1 MIRNYPMSSSLLYTL
16 LAIFLII
23 TLFLTWRL
31 YTLKKRI
38 RSLTETIRTSDKEK
52 LPQDYPQLEDLSN
65 AIAALQK
72 RLRTEID
79 ESKSEQSKLSSL
91 LEQIPDG
98 ILIASAENRVRFA
111 NPAAANLLAK
121 DAQKIIGSTLSEAL
135 RHHEMIAV
143 WQKAKKSG
151 QTHSEIIEVP
161 RQQRFLQ
168 IIAIPDQYTPKEIL
182 LIIQDLTHLRRLE
195 TVRRDFVSNLSH
207 ELRTP
212 LASLRALTET
222 LQDGALDDPPAAQR
236 FLSRIETEV
245 DALTQMAQELLD
257 LSRIESGQI
266 KLNLQEA
273 APQHILQRATERMR
287 MQAERAGVHLTLD
300 CPSELPSVQVD
311 LARIEQVL
319 VNLIHNGIKFTSTDE
334 TVTLSAETGFRSIRF
349 AVSDSGIG
357 IPAQDLSRIF
367 ERFYKTDPSRRS
379 GGTGLGLSI
388 SKHLVEA
395 HGGKIWAESREG
407 KGSTFYFELPIS

>member
-1 MIRNYPMSSSLLYTL
+1 
-16 LAIFLII
+16 
-23 TLFLTWRL
+23 
-31 YTLKKRI
+31 
-38 RSLTETIRTSDKEK
+38 
-52 LPQDYPQLEDLSN
+52 LEDLSN

-72 RLRTEID
+72 RLHAEID
-79 ESKSEQSKLSSL
+79 EAKSEQGKLSSI

-98 ILIASAENRVRFA
+98 ILIASAENRVQFA

-121 DAQKIIGSTLSEAL
+121 DAKRMVGSTLSEAL
-135 RHHEMIAV
+135 RHHEMIGV

-151 QTHSEIIEVP
+151 ETHSEIIEIP

-168 IIAIPDQYTPKEIL
+168 IIAIPDQYTPEEIL
-182 LIIQDLTHLRRLE
+182 LILQDLTHLRRLE
-195 TVRRDFVSNLSH
+195 TVRRDFISNLSH

-266 KLNLQEA
+266 ELNLQNTT
-273 APQHILQRATERMR
+273 PQKILQHAAERMR
-287 MQAERAGVHLTLD
+287 MQAKRADVHLVLD
-300 CPSELPSVQVD
+300 CPNELPNIQADV
-311 LARIEQVL
+311 ARIEQVL
-319 VNLIHNGIKFTSTDE
+319 VNLIHNGIKFTSSGG
-334 TVTLSAETGFRSIRF
+334 TVTLSAEASSRLIRF

-357 IPAQDLSRIF
+357 IPTDDLPRIF
-367 ERFYKTDPSRRS
+367 ERFYKADPSRRS

-388 SKHLVEA
+388 SKHLIEA

-407 KGSTFYFELPIS
+407 KGSTFYFELPKSNR